1 MATDRRVTL
10 FHCPRTRSSG
20 VLTLLE
26 ELRADYELHTLDLK
40 AGEQRSAAFLAV
52 NPLGKVPAIR
62 HGDALVTE
70 QAAIVIYLADLYGD
84 AGLAPGLDDPLRGPY
99 LRWLVFY
106 GSSFEPAVVD
116 FAQKREPGPSAMSP
130 YGSYDAVID
139 ALSGQLRTGPYL
151 LGDTFT
157 AADVLWGSAL
167 GWTMMFKVVPERPE
181 FLAYTERLR
190 DRPARLR
197 ATEIDARL
205 AAEQERAGA

>member
-1 MATDRRVTL
+1 M
-10 FHCPRTRSSG
+10 
-20 VLTLLE
+20 
-26 ELRADYELHTLDLK
+26 
-40 AGEQRSAAFLAV
+40 

-70 QAAIVIYLADLYGD
+70 QAAIFIYLADLYGD
-84 AGLAPGLDDPLRGPY
+84 AGLAPGLGDPLRGPY

-106 GSSFEPAVVD
+106 GSSFEPAIVD
-116 FAQKREPGPSAMSP
+116 FAQKREPGPAGMSP

-139 ALSGQLRTGPYL
+139 ALAAQLRMGSYL

-181 FLAYTERLR
+181 FLAYAKRLR

-197 ATEIDARL
+197 ALEIDARL
-205 AAEQERAGA
+205 AGEQEGAAP